1 MLRTVLWGPRGETP
15 RGYPADYTRLRVDL
29 TAERTR
35 YWQRLEKLLED
46 ALIKITAVASRIDTL
61 SVRDMVEALIAGQRN
76 PRILAG
82 LARGRLKLKHADL
95 VEALTGQFDD
105 HHAVAVDQPERRE
118 QVPRRLKRPA
128 LRHHQPRQLPRR
140 IPVVDHEHAT

>member
-1 MLRTVLWGPRGETP
+1 MDSVWLAKLTEKGLLRPSFVPPKQVRVLR
-15 RGYPADYTRLRVDL
+15 DYTRLRVDL

-82 LARGRLKLKHADL
+82 LARGLDVQLVNARDVKNVPGRPKTDKLDS
-95 VEALTGQFDD
+95 VCW
-105 HHAVAVDQPERRE
+105 RS
-118 QVPRRLKRPA
+118 
-128 LRHHQPRQLPRR
+128 
-140 IPVVDHEHAT
+140 